1 MGSRVALLLL
11 CLLCA
16 FAVCTGRVNRPSSL
30 ASESPS
36 VSPFTLNGQDGV
48 LKKIEGFFDGKYSLD
63 FTIFGY
69 GLHIRIPKVPSS
81 WDEVKAAIRRFMKQL
96 RNDPFTRTFT
106 VICANIILLVAVYA
120 VLFVLNIHLALKHR
134 RAIAAAN
141 DGKPLLRRTHSV
153 KIDISDD
160 ISRAFVVGSTANANL
175 RRRAL
180 DAGLGSGRAMPL
192 EESNLK
198 RRLSFSS
205 SEESEIPRLVGD
217 SIGDTFYE
225 SLVGSAQKNVHS
237 SRDGETERDKHSV
250 PVEVHKIGAKEA
262 TVLNVEK
269 PRGSFPEYD
278 TIATSD
284 QFCSV
289 DESHGQ
295 YDEIKSPKYEEM
307 RTHSG
312 RT

>member
-1 MGSRVALLLL
+1 MFSGSIHFSYLGVLHVTTPYAAL
-11 CLLCA
+11 CL
-16 FAVCTGRVNRPSSL
+16 
-30 ASESPS
+30 
-36 VSPFTLNGQDGV
+36 
-48 LKKIEGFFDGKYSLD
+48 YSLD

-106 VICANIILLVAVYA
+106 VICANIM
-120 VLFVLNIHLALKHR
+120 
-134 RAIAAAN
+134 
-141 DGKPLLRRTHSV
+141 
-153 KIDISDD
+153 
-160 ISRAFVVGSTANANL
+160 
-175 RRRAL
+175 RAL

-237 SRDGETERDKHSV
+237 
-250 PVEVHKIGAKEA
+250 
-262 TVLNVEK
+262 
-269 PRGSFPEYD
+269 
-278 TIATSD
+278 
-284 QFCSV
+284 
-289 DESHGQ
+289 
-295 YDEIKSPKYEEM
+295 
-307 RTHSG
+307 
-312 RT
+312 